1 MTLSK
6 HAIRPN
12 FLPFSPPY
20 ITEAEIEAV
29 VATLR
34 TDWITTGPQ
43 VRDFENDFIASLDAP
58 ENLTALALNS
68 CTAGLHVALA
78 TLNIGPGDEVIT
90 SPMTFCSSV
99 NVIEHVGATPVL
111 ADVEPDTLTLDPQR
125 VAEAITPRTK
135 AIIPVHYAGHPA
147 DMRPIMDLAREHGLY
162 IIEDAAHSLPASY
175 EGQRIG
181 TIGDFTS
188 FSFYATKNLTTGEGG
203 MLTGSPEHIARA
215 RVLSL
220 HGMSRDAWKRYSAEG
235 SWFYEVIEPG
245 FKYNMPDIQAAIGRV
260 QLGRLN
266 EMQSRRYEV
275 VEQYHAAF
283 ADVPA
288 LQIPVE
294 RPNVEAAWHLYVLRL
309 HPEHLSINR
318 GQFIEELRA
327 RNIGTSVH
335 FIPVH
340 LHPYYRDKYGWKPD
354 DFPVTFDAYQRILS
368 LPLHP
373 RLSDDDIADVTAA
386 VLDIVAQFS

>member
-1 MTLSK
+1 MRISNY
-6 HAIRPN
+6 AIRPN
-12 FLPFSPPY
+12 FLHFSPPY

-43 VRDFENDFIASLDAP
+43 VRDFENDFMDALGSP
-58 ENLTALALNS
+58 DGLTTLALNS
-68 CTAGLHVALA
+68 CTAGLHLALA

-111 ADVEPDTLTLDPQR
+111 ADVEADTLTIDPQR
-125 VAEAITPRTK
+125 VAEKITPRTK
-135 AIIPVHYAGHPA
+135 AIMPVHYAGHPA
-147 DMRPIMDLAREHGLY
+147 DMRPIMALAREHGLAV
-162 IIEDAAHSLPASY
+162 IEDAAHALPASY
-175 EGQRIG
+175 EGQRVG

-188 FSFYATKNLTTGEGG
+188 FSFYATKNVTTGEGG

-235 SWFYEVIEPG
+235 AWFYEVIEPG

-260 QLGRLN
+260 QLKRLA
-266 EMQSRRYEV
+266 EMQARRREV
-275 VEQYHAAF
+275 VAQYHAAF
-283 ADVPA
+283 TNVRA

-294 RPNVEAAWHLYVLRL
+294 RANVEAAWHLYVLRL

-318 GQFIEELRA
+318 ARFIEELKA

-340 LHPYYRDKYGWKPD
+340 LHPYYRDKYGWQPD
-354 DFPVTFDAYQRILS
+354 DFPVTFDAYRRVLS

-373 RLSDDDIADVTAA
+373 RLSEDDVADVIAA
-386 VLDIVAQFS
+386 VLDIAGKFG

>member
-6 HAIRPN
+6 YATRPN

-125 VAEAITPRTK
+125 VADAITPRTK

-162 IIEDAAHSLPASY
+162 VIEDAAHSLPASY

-215 RVLSL
+215 RILSL

-294 RPNVEAAWHLYVLRL
+294 RRNVEAAWHLYVLRL

-318 GQFIEELRA
+318 GRFIEELRA

-386 VLDIVAQFS
+386 VLDIVDKFA